1 MLVHLFN
8 KMTQWGVLA
17 PETMPEETLRE
28 TLLDLMKNKPDLVKD
43 IESLYSLANL
53 RSSLSLLLD
62 DAPQIR
68 RFLDFVKAT
77 CPFMEELP
85 SLSAAAKVALG
96 HGYMRTVKGIVP
108 HARTHIPRMNEE
120 SLSKS
125 MEILAALANL
135 KADCTLEDLRA
146 ALAASGLPVPVAES
160 VTPSAPF
167 MRIGDTNL
175 GVVIPGMLQEAVPMQ
190 MVSDVAME
198 DAVIGVRHGGKQI
211 MPFLRR
217 DAEKAGRFTPNTT
230 TSLVVTGWIDAQGK
244 EGFQAGTLYP
254 GEYLPGRDPLGTHD
268 VFFKYFKTDEALQE
282 AARRFVDV
290 PGGKISAL
298 TW

>member
-17 PETMPEETLRE
+17 PETMPEETIRE
-28 TLLDLMKNKPDLVKD
+28 TLRDLMKNKPGLVKD

-53 RSSLSLLLD
+53 RSSLSFLVD
-62 DAPQIR
+62 DVPQIR
-68 RFLDFVKAT
+68 RFLDFLKAT
-77 CPFMEELP
+77 CPFVEELP
-85 SLSAAAKVALG
+85 PLSAAAKVALD

-120 SLSKS
+120 SLSKGI
-125 MEILAALANL
+125 EVLAALAHLEANC
-135 KADCTLEDLRA
+135 ALEDLRA
-146 ALAASGLPVPVAES
+146 ALAASGLPLPVAES
-160 VTPSAPF
+160 VTTSAPF
-167 MRIGDTNL
+167 MRIGDTNI

-190 MVSDVAME
+190 MVSNVAME

-230 TSLVVTGWIDAQGK
+230 TRLVVTGWIDAQGE
-244 EGFQAGTLYP
+244 EGFQAGTMYP
-254 GEYLPGRDPLGTHD
+254 GEYLPGREVSGSHD
-268 VFFKYFKTDEALQE
+268 VFFKYFKTDEALQ
-282 AARRFVDV
+282 AAVQQFLAA
-290 PGGKISAL
+290 PGGKCSAL
-298 TW
+298 MW